1 MPGHEPT
8 RRRGPGTR
16 CRFAAAAALVALTAT
31 TVAVAPTAA
40 AAACPAD
47 RPEVDIAVRTVPV
60 VPGARLVVGGVEA
73 VTDGAGHASVRTC
86 RLTTAR
92 DIEGPQAPVELPGAR
107 RAVFDRVFL
116 TSRGS
121 LVSVAFEMESEV
133 SFAFSGLPARRIER
147 FTLRSSTGDVTTHTS
162 LDPVYLRAIRV
173 LRGPDG
179 LEERRIYYS
188 VDSVEVAGS
197 SVVNRSQVK
206 FYPADR
212 AVVRVPLLA
221 FDVRVEVVDRLFRW
235 PTGSS
240 VRLVREGELDLE
252 LPLEERGALFTE
264 VPRGTYDVVADAPG
278 LRIDRHLILS
288 RDQVV
293 VMPVL
298 TWLDL
303 AVLLGVPVLIAVGLI
318 LAPRPLLRRRIVR
331 VVRRGVGP
339 LRGLVAFRR
348 RRPVPRHT
356 GIP

>member
-1 MPGHEPT
+1 MQP
-8 RRRGPGTR
+8 RRRLAAAL
-16 CRFAAAAALVALTAT
+16 AAAAVLTLAGALAPVAT
-31 TVAVAPTAA
+31 
-40 AAACPAD
+40 AAACPED
-47 RPEVDIAVRTVPV
+47 RPEVDVAVETVPV
-60 VPGARLVVGGVEA
+60 IPGARLVIGGKDV
-73 VTDGAGHASVRTC
+73 VTDGAGRASVRTC

-92 DIEGPQAPVELPGAR
+92 DIEGPTDPVQLPGAR

-116 TSRGS
+116 TSRGAR
-121 LVSVAFEMESEV
+121 VSVAFEMESEV
-133 SFAFSGLPARRIER
+133 SFAFAGLPSRQIER
-147 FTLRSSTGDVTTHTS
+147 FTLRSSTGDVISRTS
-162 LDPVYLRAIRV
+162 LDPVYLRSIRV

-221 FDVRVEVVDRLFRW
+221 FEVRVEVVDRLFRW

-252 LPLEERGALFTE
+252 LPLGERGALFTE

-278 LRIDRHLILS
+278 LRIDRRLILS

-303 AVLLGVPVLIAVGLI
+303 AVLIGVPLLIAVGLI

-331 VVRRGVGP
+331 VLRRGAGF

-348 RRPVPRHT
+348 RRPVPRHS
-356 GIP
+356 GSP